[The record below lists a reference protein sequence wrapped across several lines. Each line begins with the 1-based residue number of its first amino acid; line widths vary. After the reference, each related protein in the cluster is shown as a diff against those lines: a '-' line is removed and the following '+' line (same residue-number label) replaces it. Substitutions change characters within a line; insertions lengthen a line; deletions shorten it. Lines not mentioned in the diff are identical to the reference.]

1 MDVHEASEDIAR
13 MLNVGGG
20 GCVPTYAGVHIF
32 TIYIHPLPANYV
44 YVVRT
49 LSGFIFPRCHR
60 SGGVLLQTK
69 TK

>member
-1 MDVHEASEDIAR
+1 MYTRQVKFIAR
-13 MLNVGGG
+13 ELRERERGM
-20 GCVPTYAGVHIF
+20 CVLMQVVHLF
-32 TIYIHPLPANYV
+32 SMYIHPLPANYV